1 MEISRK
7 GTRVVVPILEFL
19 ILEGGAGAE
28 LEGAG
33 AAGTEDLAGSAGRD
47 AEAGGVVQTV
57 ADAAQV
63 GDVEDVEAF
72 GEHV

>member
-1 MEISRK
+1 MVFGRRSMEISRK

-33 AAGTEDLAGSAGRD
+33 AAGTEDLAGAAGRD
-47 AEAGGVVQTV
+47 AEAGGVV
-57 ADAAQV
+57 
-63 GDVEDVEAF
+63 
-72 GEHV
+72 